1 MGNQIALFLWKNY
14 RLNITG
20 LCLAEFLTR
29 PQVIEDTLRQ
39 QQNKKGKNYSVSW
52 NNLLDARSGTQN
64 GSQVDSLEIEVEEND
79 NDEKHLV
86 SVVYASLGEL
96 PAFVIG
102 WIDILINITAVS
114 ACRYFIFSYF

>member
-1 MGNQIALFLWKNY
+1 M
-14 RLNITG
+14 NITG